1 MRREKAEELKAKK
14 LKVKEE
20 ENKAKE
26 GQIWNRLAE
35 LNSQFKTIKQLKKD
49 AKTMSATVL

>member
-1 MRREKAEELKAKK
+1 MRRKKAEELKAKK

-49 AKTMSATVL
+49 A